1 MGQLT
6 VLTRPS
12 RAWNSGWVPRV
23 LSATGPLCARH
34 HGSLCISDAS
44 VTSHGKAGN
53 ISGLAYPWDT
63 LA

>member
-6 VLTRPS
+6 VPTRPS

-23 LSATGPLCARH
+23 VPTTGPLRDPH

-44 VTSHGKAGN
+44 VTSRGEAGN
-53 ISGLAYPWDT
+53 ISGLAYPWDMLT
-63 LA
+63 